1 MLQKKISIS
10 YSLILTV
17 LFLAIG
23 VIGNDISGEYNAS
36 NKVTFYNA
44 DLQVT
49 TVIYCIDKTVMYK
62 VRESIHPVDYPLQI
76 LNENSFNGELE
87 SKLYCDG
94 NVFRNEQGEAL
105 SKAAVLAA
113 VTRNV
118 ITGYLVWKAD
128 TIN

>member
-49 TVIYCIDKTVMYK
+49 TGIYRIDKTVMYK
-62 VRESIHPVDYPLQI
+62 VLESIHTVDYPLQV
-76 LNENSFNGELE
+76 LNDISFNGELK
-87 SKLYCDG
+87 SKFYCED
-94 NVFRNEQGEAL
+94 NVFRNEQG
-105 SKAAVLAA
+105 KH
-113 VTRNV
+113 
-118 ITGYLVWKAD
+118 
-128 TIN
+128 

>member
-49 TVIYCIDKTVMYK
+49 TGIYRIDKTVMYK
-62 VRESIHPVDYPLQI
+62 VLESIHTVDYPLQV
-76 LNENSFNGELE
+76 LNDISFNGELK
-87 SKLYCDG
+87 SKFYCED

-118 ITGYLVWKAD
+118 ITGYQVWKA
-128 TIN
+128 NSVN